1 MSEMR
6 LVDEVTMR
14 AVCSYLHEMFPEKR
28 VVPRVTRGV
37 QEFRIDDIYGM
48 PLHTLALSGAFF
60 DAHAAATIPAVL
72 RQFETAEALRRA
84 GRAVVEVSDAGVTVR
99 QPGVGR
105 PESSPQSGDPQT
117 EHPAPK
123 RA

>member
-6 LVDEVTMR
+6 LADEVTMR

-28 VVPRVTRGV
+28 VVPRVSRGI

-48 PLHTLALSGAFF
+48 PLHTLALSSAFF

-72 RQFETAEALRRA
+72 RQFGTAEALRRS

-105 PESSPQSGDPQT
+105 PEGSGQSGDPQT
-117 EHPAPK
+117 EQPAPK

>member
-14 AVCSYLHEMFPEKR
+14 AVCSYLHETFPEKR
-28 VVPRVTRGV
+28 VVPRVTGGI

-48 PLHTLALSGAFF
+48 PLHTLALSRAFF
-60 DAHAAATIPAVL
+60 DAHPAATIPAVL
-72 RQFETAEALRRA
+72 RQFETAAALRRA
-84 GRAVVEVSDAGVTVR
+84 GRAVVEVSDTGVTVR
-99 QPGVGR
+99 QPGGGR
-105 PESSPQSGDPQT
+105 PESSPQFGDPGT

>member
-6 LVDEVTMR
+6 LADEVTMR

-28 VVPRVTRGV
+28 VVPRVTRGI

-48 PLHTLALSGAFF
+48 PLHTLALSSAFF
-60 DAHAAATIPAVL
+60 DAHAAATIPGVL

-84 GRAVVEVSDAGVTVR
+84 GRAVVEVSDAGVTLR

-105 PESSPQSGDPQT
+105 PESSVQSGAPQT

>member
-6 LVDEVTMR
+6 LADEVTMR
-14 AVCSYLHEMFPEKR
+14 AVRSYLQEMFPEKR
-28 VVPRVTRGV
+28 VVPRVTGGI
-37 QEFRIDDIYGM
+37 QEFRIDDIYGR
-48 PLHTLALSGAFF
+48 PLHTLALSSAFF
-60 DAHAAATIPAVL
+60 GAHTAASIPAVL

-105 PESSPQSGDPQT
+105 PEGSPPSGDPQT
-117 EHPAPK
+117 AHPARK

>member
-1 MSEMR
+1 MR
-6 LVDEVTMR
+6 LADEVTMR

-28 VVPRVTRGV
+28 VVPRVTRGI

-48 PLHTLALSGAFF
+48 PLHTLALSSAFF

-84 GRAVVEVSDAGVTVR
+84 GRAVVEVSDSGLTVR

-105 PESSPQSGDPQT
+105 PENSPQSGDPQT
-117 EHPAPK
+117 KHPAPK

>member
-1 MSEMR
+1 MSKMR
-6 LVDEVTMR
+6 LADEVTMR

-48 PLHTLALSGAFF
+48 PLHTLALSSAFF

-84 GRAVVEVSDAGVTVR
+84 GRAVVEVWGSGLTGR
-99 QPGVGR
+99 QPGGGR
-105 PESSPQSGDPQT
+105 PE
-117 EHPAPK
+117 PAPK

>member
-14 AVCSYLHEMFPEKR
+14 AVCSYLHETFPEKR
-28 VVPRVTRGV
+28 VVPRVTRGI
-37 QEFRIDDIYGM
+37 QEFRIDDIYGI
-48 PLHTLALSGAFF
+48 PLHTLALSRAFF

-72 RQFETAEALRRA
+72 RQFGTAEALRRA

-99 QPGVGR
+99 PAGVGR
-105 PESSPQSGDPQT
+105 PESSLQSGDPQT
-117 EHPAPK
+117 DHSAPK